1 MAIQCWADLAV
12 DFVSHSSAK
21 TATGYHTAALQI
33 VSLGGKVARIPQA
46 EYQAQRQLARSFSRR
61 RSFHRPGVDP
71 VPTFRPIPAAY
82 SIVEATAKRRIP
94 AMYEWGDIHEPAG

>member
-1 MAIQCWADLAV
+1 
-12 DFVSHSSAK
+12 
-21 TATGYHTAALQI
+21 
-33 VSLGGKVARIPQA
+33 
-46 EYQAQRQLARSFSRR
+46 
-61 RSFHRPGVDP
+61 VDP